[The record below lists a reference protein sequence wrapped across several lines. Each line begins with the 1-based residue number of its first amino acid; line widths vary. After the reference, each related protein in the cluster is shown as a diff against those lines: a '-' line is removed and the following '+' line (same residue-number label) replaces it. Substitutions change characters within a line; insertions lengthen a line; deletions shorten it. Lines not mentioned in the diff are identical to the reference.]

1 MNMPGSQVPIDHG
14 TTAGAALHK
23 KRKIPLC
30 EPCRIARNAY
40 EQERNEAIRLQRQEA
55 VESALIRGRVL
66 TRMAKA
72 YPQVYARF
80 MREELEKRKFELDID
95 A

>member
-1 MNMPGSQVPIDHG
+1 MPGSQVPIRHG

-30 EPCRIARNAY
+30 EPCRKARNEY
-40 EQERNEAIRLQRQEA
+40 EQERNEAIRCTREQA

-72 YPQVYARF
+72 YPAVYDRM
-80 MREELEKRKFELDID
+80 MREELEKRKVERHID
-95 A
+95 L

>member
-1 MNMPGSQVPIDHG
+1 MSMPGSQAPIKHG

-30 EPCRIARNAY
+30 DPCREARNRY
-40 EQERNEAIRLQRQEA
+40 EQERNEEARRMREQA

-72 YPQVYARF
+72 YPAVYDRI
-80 MREELEKRKFELDID
+80 MREELEKRKVERHID
-95 A
+95 L